1 MRILF
6 EALFFVIIIVVV
18 VKLLFTTK
26 PIEKINDIK
35 EIDDETENR
44 PIE

>member
-26 PIEKINDIK
+26 PK
-35 EIDDETENR
+35 EIDDETKNR
-44 PIE
+44 PID